1 MFQLLSSGYKCIK
14 KAKHFFMQIKNSLY
28 KRTTPYIVVAFLIGL
43 SACVGNQKS
52 KNATETI
59 PQRVDSGWVQLFDG
73 KSLDGWQIT
82 NFGTQGTVQVIEGEI
97 VLGMG
102 DGCTG
107 ITWNGNFPKTDY
119 EVKLEAKKIT
129 GNDFFCGMTFPV
141 KDSFCTLIIGGWGGP
156 VVGLSNI
163 DGSDASDNES
173 HTLKKFDH
181 VPGTPF
187 T

>member
-1 MFQLLSSGYKCIK
+1 LSSIQYLLTYAVKLK
-14 KAKHFFMQIKNSLY
+14 KQAKIFFMQIKISLY
-28 KRTTPYIVVAFLIGL
+28 KRTAPYIAVAFLIGL
-43 SACVGNQKS
+43 PACVGNQKS

-107 ITWNGNFPKTDY
+107 ITWNGNFP
-119 EVKLEAKKIT
+119 
-129 GNDFFCGMTFPV
+129 
-141 KDSFCTLIIGGWGGP
+141 
-156 VVGLSNI
+156 VV
-163 DGSDASDNES
+163 
-173 HTLKKFDH
+173 
-181 VPGTPF
+181 
-187 T
+187 